1 MLYFTLFFIPFA
13 LVLVLFVIFWIVQ
26 EGTRWQK
33 HGVLGVFA
41 RFIQAS
47 PARAFMTFFILT
59 ILIIPCTL
67 GLMYGNWLDIFDA
80 GGQPSNTT
88 DIVNLLL
95 VMFLMLAFMIAVLWG
110 SFSTWR
116 QSVRQVADV
125 RVRSTQG

>member
-1 MLYFTLFFIPFA
+1 MWFELFMIPFA
-13 LVLVLFVIFWIVQ
+13 LVLVLFVAFWIVQ

-33 HGVLGVFA
+33 HRFLGVFA

-47 PARAFMTFFILT
+47 PGRAFMTFLILT
-59 ILIIPCTL
+59 VSIVPSTL
-67 GLMYGNWLDIFDA
+67 GLMLGNWMDVFDA
-80 GGQPSNTT
+80 GGTPSNTT

-95 VMFLMLAFMIAVLWG
+95 IMFLMLAFMIAVLWG

-125 RVRSTQG
+125 RVRSTQQ

>member
-1 MLYFTLFFIPFA
+1 MIPFA
-13 LVLVLFVIFWIVQ
+13 LVLVLFVAFWIVQ

-33 HGVLGVFA
+33 HRFLGVFA

-47 PARAFMTFFILT
+47 PGRAFMTFLILT
-59 ILIIPCTL
+59 VSIVPSTL
-67 GLMYGNWLDIFDA
+67 GLMLGNWMDVFDA
-80 GGQPSNTT
+80 GGTPSNTT

-95 VMFLMLAFMIAVLWG
+95 IMFLMLAFMIAVLWG

-125 RVRSTQG
+125 RVRSTQQ